1 MEAEQSHPLMH
12 KTYMLCSLWFINF
25 VNRDTIVVQNN
36 QIFIIFIKIRYLSVT
51 CFSALTQHISD
62 LFFRERVFTL
72 LNIFKATALDS
83 TLIHLLPVRL

>member
-12 KTYMLCSLWFINF
+12 KTHMLCFLWFINF
-25 VNRDTIVVQNN
+25 VNRDTIVVKNN
-36 QIFIIFIKIRYLSVT
+36 QIFIIFIMIRYLSVT

-83 TLIHLLPVRL
+83 ILIHLLPVRL